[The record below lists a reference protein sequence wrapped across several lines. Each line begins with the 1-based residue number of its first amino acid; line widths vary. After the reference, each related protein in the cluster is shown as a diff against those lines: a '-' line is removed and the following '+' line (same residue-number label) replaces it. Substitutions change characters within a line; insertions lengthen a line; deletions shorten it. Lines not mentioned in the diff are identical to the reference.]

1 MRVEE
6 EWWCSVVFNILQQ
19 FLLSSCGTTTSKMK
33 WKSKNSKKGAER
45 HTAWRYL
52 ISIRS
57 TSPSIHW
64 KSGRPNIITSL
75 ILSQNN
81 ALFGKKKIA
90 IGIGLG
96 LFHNSLSKRVLVQ
109 RWAGSGSVLFLEN
122 AVLGLGLFR
131 VRVRVRISVNPSPNP
146 KTAFFKKRW
155 TFPNP
160 LFYWHPSQTETWIF
174 ICPFIRILEPLHVH
188 IVHVAAISNWSRHR
202 AVANIMILSCR
213 VHVTNVRGIVQQGS
227 SFSFIVLFVSYH
239 SSRGSGLW

>member
-1 MRVEE
+1 
-6 EWWCSVVFNILQQ
+6 
-19 FLLSSCGTTTSKMK
+19 MK
-33 WKSKNSKKGAER
+33 ISHLNKIHFSLDPLKERSAEYHHVTDLVAEQR
-45 HTAWRYL
+45 AFW
-52 ISIRS
+52 
-57 TSPSIHW
+57 
-64 KSGRPNIITSL
+64 
-75 ILSQNN
+75 Q
-81 ALFGKKKIA
+81 KKKIA

-213 VHVTNVRGIVQQGS
+213 SRVHVTNVRGIVQQGS